1 MKRLPAP
8 LRALMEAA
16 IILASVLLAFSI
28 DAWWDERQ
36 ARRLQEAVISAVAL
50 EAAANSAEL
59 QLAVDGT
66 VDRLARIDRF
76 LGLTGDSGQRVPA
89 DSIISI
95 MLALP
100 QAETFDPVVSAA
112 SILVETPLLDQ
123 EGIAVRAA
131 VDQWLQAL
139 SKALEERER
148 LYESR
153 AEVLRLLARYAI
165 RDSRD
170 GMTSSI
176 PAEVARTGPG
186 ILGELRS
193 DDDLVAAVIEKAHW
207 QRRYLDELQRVSAA
221 LHSMMDTLA
230 GSALRG

>member
-1 MKRLPAP
+1 MKRLPTP
-8 LRALMEAA
+8 LRGLIEAA
-16 IILASVLLAFSI
+16 VVLASILLAFSI

-36 ARRLQEAVISAVAL
+36 DRRLREAVISAVAL
-50 EAAANSAEL
+50 EAAANGAEL

-76 LGLTGDSGQRVPA
+76 LSLPGDSGPGIPA
-89 DSIISI
+89 DSVISI
-95 MLALP
+95 VLALP
-100 QAETFDPVVSAA
+100 QVETFDPVVSAA

-123 EGIAVRAA
+123 EGIALRAA

-148 LYESR
+148 LYDSR
-153 AEVLRLLARYAI
+153 ADVLGLLARYAI
-165 RDSRD
+165 RDSGD
-170 GMTSSI
+170 GMSYSI
-176 PAEVARTGPG
+176 PAEVAGTDPG
-186 ILGELRS
+186 ILGELRA

-221 LHSMMDTLA
+221 LNSMMGTLDT
-230 GSALRG
+230 SAPGR